1 MNATKALPA
10 RHCQTME
17 NHDGHTWKVVDSMV
31 WCPGTA
37 SNEDCGMDHEHDGHS
52 WFSGP
57 YGEQPFQYCP
67 GLAKKPAP
75 LPDGLCGDESAHSPH
90 DWIVAGDKEIHCVG
104 VTDTSA
110 KPERC
115 EIDWEGHPGHNWVPS
130 EGGELR
136 YCSGGQISWG
146 PEGKLGP
153 APAGEPSDLAY
164 IRDNLV
170 AEWWELYE
178 SKALDYNDGP
188 AENHRVL
195 GIRGQ
200 FSDLWRKMGKLKKAI
215 WDGKPLATEQ
225 PREILMDQI
234 SHCFLMI
241 AMMDDEEGRRG

>member
-1 MNATKALPA
+1 
-10 RHCQTME
+10 
-17 NHDGHTWKVVDSMV
+17 
-31 WCPGTA
+31 
-37 SNEDCGMDHEHDGHS
+37 MDHEHDGHS

-67 GLAKKPAP
+67 GLVKKPDP
-75 LPDGLCGDESAHSPH
+75 LPSGQCGDPEPHSPH
-90 DWIVAGDKEIHCVG
+90 DWAQPNGDIHCLG
-104 VTDTSA
+104 ITDTAA

-115 EIDWEGHPGHNWVPS
+115 DSLEGSHAPHNWVPV
-130 EGGELR
+130 EGGEFR
-136 YCSGGQISWG
+136 YCDGGQITWG
-146 PEGKLGP
+146 PVDKLGPEWVGKP